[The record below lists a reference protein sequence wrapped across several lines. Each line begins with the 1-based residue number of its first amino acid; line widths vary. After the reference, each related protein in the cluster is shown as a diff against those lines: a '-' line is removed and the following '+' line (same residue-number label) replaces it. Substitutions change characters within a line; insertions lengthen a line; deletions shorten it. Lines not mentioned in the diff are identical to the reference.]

1 MGRFGA
7 AAAGQLDALERKC
20 DAMRAAL
27 SRVAA
32 YLGEEVGADEEPEI
46 VLHRVHAFVTSFGKA
61 CRDNERAAFLKRRA
75 AEEEEKERVRR
86 EGGRGGSG
94 TPSGGATPRKMM
106 TPRAVAASPGAL
118 MTNIQMS
125 LKRGLDVRALRAQMS
140 DELAKQMAIRRNQ
153 LEGDD
158 DD

>member
-1 MGRFGA
+1 
-7 AAAGQLDALERKC
+7 
-20 DAMRAAL
+20 
-27 SRVAA
+27 
-32 YLGEEVGADEEPEI
+32 
-46 VLHRVHAFVTSFGKA
+46 
-61 CRDNERAAFLKRRA
+61 
-75 AEEEEKERVRR
+75 
-86 EGGRGGSG
+86 
-94 TPSGGATPRKMM
+94 MM